1 MIFDREA
8 VQSANC
14 REFVGSNSSFNAQLA
29 QVDGLLPV
37 GTETFEPLALGLD
50 FCELEPSEWRG
61 YIDTKMGNSG
71 LVVDQAD
78 PTPTTKWRRETQCIR
93 RANYFKHTKQHDELL
108 RKL

>member
-1 MIFDREA
+1 MHSASARVYPLSVLCEVLVSPTWAMIFDREA

-37 GTETFEPLALGLD
+37 GTETFAPLALGLD

-61 YIDTKMGNSG
+61 CI
-71 LVVDQAD
+71 QA
-78 PTPTTKWRRETQCIR
+78 TQLTLFGQ
-93 RANYFKHTKQHDELL
+93 Y
-108 RKL
+108 